1 MHNIP
6 DNAPAMMQE
15 EEINILE
22 LLRVIVRQRALI
34 IRVTLVVALISV
46 ITSLCMKSVYTAKA
60 SILPPQKDMA
70 GGAAAALLGQLGGL
84 GDLATGLSGG
94 GSSGL
99 YMGILKSR
107 SVADAV
113 IQRMD
118 LHKELK
124 TKNQDDTRKK
134 LKKIVQFK
142 AGKDGIIDI
151 TAELDDP
158 ARAAKLANVFIEELQ
173 KKSLT
178 LNLTK
183 AGLERNFLEKR
194 LTVVKQEL
202 KTAEESM
209 KNFQEQHKTIK
220 ADTQAALA
228 IGGIAQLNAEI
239 VLTEV
244 KLAALRSSM
253 TDESPQVKNLLAIL
267 SQLKGQLASKSG
279 GSSDGVIPS
288 VGAAPSI
295 GVEYVRRLRDLKVQ
309 EAIFEQL
316 TKQYELAKLNEA
328 RDTSTLQ
335 VLDEAVPPL
344 RRSKPMRSLIV
355 MLSGFSAFFCSIL
368 YVLIREY
375 LVKLSPDDTA
385 ILEEITGSLKGMV
398 RVRRLTK

>member
-1 MHNIP
+1 
-6 DNAPAMMQE
+6 MMSG

-22 LLRVIVRQRALI
+22 LARVIVRQRAVIIRATLVAALLSLI
-34 IRVTLVVALISV
+34 I
-46 ITSLCMKSVYTAKA
+46 SLCMKSMYTAKA
-60 SILPPQKDMA
+60 AILPPQKDAA

-84 GDLATGLSGG
+84 SDLAAGLGGTGST
-94 GSSGL
+94 GL

-107 SVADAV
+107 TVADAV
-113 IQRMD
+113 IKRMD
-118 LHKELK
+118 LHTELK

-134 LKKIVQFK
+134 LKKLVQFK

-151 TAELDDP
+151 TAEFDDP
-158 ARAAKLANVFIEELQ
+158 AKAAQLANVFVEELQ

-183 AGLERNFLEKR
+183 ASLERNFLEKR
-194 LTVVKQEL
+194 LIVVKQDL
-202 KTAEESM
+202 KNAEESM
-209 KNFQEQHKTIK
+209 KSFQEQHKTIK

-239 VLTEV
+239 ALTEV

-253 TDESPQVKNLLAIL
+253 TDESPQVRNLLAIL
-267 SQLKGQLASKSG
+267 SQLKGQLAAKSG
-279 GSSDGVIPS
+279 AGGYGVIPA

-295 GVEYVRRLRDLKVQ
+295 GVEYVRRLRDLKVS
-309 EAIFEQL
+309 EAVFEQL

-344 RRSKPMRSLIV
+344 RKSKPMRSLIV
-355 MLSGFSAFFCSIL
+355 ILSTVTAFFCAIL
-368 YVLIREY
+368 YVLTKEY
-375 LVKLSPDDTA
+375 VAKLPPDDSA
-385 ILEEITGSLKGMV
+385 ILDEIVSSLKEMV
-398 RVRRLTK
+398 RVRGLLK